1 VSRKRIKETVQ
12 PSKATKCEKQDKK
25 LNRNDKRHVLDS
37 ANDAIGTPLAEKIA
51 STAQE
56 TKQLKKEARKK
67 LR

>member
-1 VSRKRIKETVQ
+1 MKNK
-12 PSKATKCEKQDKK
+12 KKK
-25 LNRNDKRHVLDS
+25 LNRNDKRHALDS